1 MMDMNFKIEVS
12 TIWFLDDGD
21 KINFGIKWYGDDR
34 WGVQGTW
41 QENTPEGRAKSM
53 SDAFAEMQK
62 RLLDVDKRPK
72 G

>member
-1 MMDMNFKIEVS
+1 MDFKIELS
-12 TIWFLDDGD
+12 TIWFFNEKD
-21 KINFGIKWYGDDR
+21 KKVFGMKWYGDDR
-34 WGVQGTW
+34 WGVQGTP